1 MGLVSFIASG
11 PSASSSRPF
20 SGLST
25 SDALQTSGLILHHK
39 GQVGLVSFIASGPSA
54 SSSRPFSGLSTS
66 DALQTSGLILH
77 PKGMK
82 SSSPNGPSIWV
93 TREIR
98 RTPPPAIVPQENP
111 LCATRIQLLLIL
123 LILIEFRSKHS
134 HV

>member
-25 SDALQTSGLILHHK
+25 SDALQTSGLTLHHK

-77 PKGMK
+77 HKGMK
-82 SSSPNGPSIWV
+82 SSSPNGPSVWV

-98 RTPPPAIVPQENP
+98 WTPPIVPQENP
-111 LCATRIQLLLIL
+111 LCAPRIQLLLIL